1 MKRFFKPDLEHSS
14 RQTLLLFALT
24 WNFIALVAAIGLA
37 GLGIYLINRWMG
49 V

>member
-37 GLGIYLINRWMG
+37 GFGIYLINRWMG
-49 V
+49 A

>member
-24 WNFIALVAAIGLA
+24 WNFIALVAEIGLA
-37 GLGIYLINRWMG
+37 GLVIYLINRWMG
-49 V
+49 A